1 MGERW
6 VSDEVKAAK
15 VLVLTSLLHSQE
27 NFSHS
32 LKGSHSAV
40 CSPAKETVCS
50 QQAETSTL
58 EMKVLVVINM
68 N

>member
-1 MGERW
+1 MRW

-27 NFSHS
+27 DFSHS
-32 LKGSHSAV
+32 LKGSHSAIH
-40 CSPAKETVCS
+40 SPARETVCS
-50 QQAETSTL
+50 QKAGTPTL
-58 EMKVLVVINM
+58 EMKGLVVINM